1 MCTRRVALG
10 AESISLRGVVSVGFT
25 IPKTLEL
32 ERVQI
37 DGVAL
42 AVGFFFSFRLFIMLL
57 SVRILGTD
65 PQTGVEIG
73 LVLNIL
79 LLAVVAFHS
88 LGEARVPLSEMA
100 QSWPVRWAFVF
111 LSFSCCSLLWTST
124 VSLPAAIV
132 YWCAM
137 AADVAIVI
145 LMLRTGRLTV
155 VANSLMK
162 GYVWGACLVAI
173 IAWLLPAQSDLRLG
187 DEELVGPNAIGYLCA
202 FAFFFAQYLAREKD
216 GKWGAAAFLLGVT
229 LLRSLSKT
237 TIIAFLAG
245 EVFLLVR
252 DKSMKRRTKVLLS
265 LGAAAIVAAFSSLLS
280 SYYDIYTNAGNQ
292 SETLTGRLGL
302 WTYFL
307 AEAVEQPWI
316 GHGFHS
322 VWQVVP
328 PFGPDLFEARH
339 AHNELLQQFYAYG
352 VVGVGMFAGIYGSL
366 WLQLRRLISRPRKTF
381 FFAFLLFIL
390 VRGLADTEAFDL
402 SLPLWSIV
410 LISMLA
416 NHEDGTSRRTTE
428 VRSLAR
434 SHPLGLVQRV

>member
-1 MCTRRVALG
+1 VK
-10 AESISLRGVVSVGFT
+10 VGIT
-25 IPKTLEL
+25 ITKAPEL
-32 ERVQI
+32 NQVQT
-37 DGVAL
+37 DGLAL

-65 PQTGVEIG
+65 PQTGVEVS

-79 LLAVVAFHS
+79 LLVAVAFHS
-88 LGEARVPLSEMA
+88 LGEARFPVSQML
-100 QSWPVRWAFVF
+100 QLRPVRWAFLF
-111 LSFSCCSLLWTST
+111 LSFSCCSLIWTST
-124 VSLPAAIV
+124 ASLPAAIA

-145 LMLRTGRLTV
+145 LMLRTGRLTE
-155 VANSLMK
+155 VASSLMK
-162 GYVWGACLVAI
+162 GYVWGACAVAM

-187 DEELVGPNAIGYLCA
+187 DEELLGPNAIGYLCA
-202 FAFFFAQYLAREKD
+202 FAIFVAQYLAREKD
-216 GKWGAAAFLLGVT
+216 GKWGAAALLLGVT

-245 EVFLLVR
+245 ETFLLLR
-252 DKSMKRRTKVLLS
+252 DKSMSRRTKLLLA

-280 SYYDIYTNAGNQ
+280 SYYEIYSNAGNQ
-292 SETLTGRLGL
+292 AETLTGRLGL

-307 AEAVEQPWI
+307 AEAVEQPWL

-328 PFGPDLFEARH
+328 PFGSDQFEARH

-352 VVGVGMFAGIYGSL
+352 VVGVCMFAGIYGSL
-366 WLQLRRLISRPRKTF
+366 WLQLRRLASRPKRTF
-381 FFAFLLFIL
+381 FFAFLLFVL
-390 VRGLADTEAFDL
+390 VRGLADTDAFDL

-416 NHEDGTSRRTTE
+416 NHEDGTSHGIAAVPSR
-428 VRSLAR
+428 AQP
-434 SHPLGLVQRV
+434 HPLGPVQRV